1 MAAIIALLALVQPA
15 LACEDSLSIQEV
27 SSGGSI
33 VVLDDGSVWEM
44 TAGDASG
51 WSDGDDVV
59 VCGDEIINTT
69 ENEKLDARRLR

>member
-1 MAAIIALLALVQPA
+1 VIASPA
-15 LACEDSLSIQEV
+15 FACEDGLSIQEV
-27 SSGGSI
+27 FSGGSI

-59 VCGDEIINTT
+59 VCGDEIINTS
-69 ENEKLDARRLR
+69 ENEKLDAHKLLAVL